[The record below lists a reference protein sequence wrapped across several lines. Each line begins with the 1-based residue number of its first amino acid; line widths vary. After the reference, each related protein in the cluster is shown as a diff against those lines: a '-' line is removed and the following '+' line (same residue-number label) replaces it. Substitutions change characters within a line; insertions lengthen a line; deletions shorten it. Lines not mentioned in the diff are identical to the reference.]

1 MVICRSSLSRQALCV
16 RLYAKARFTARVAS
30 GKTVSKTARGFM
42 LTRGA
47 RSVWS
52 ILVWLV
58 LVMLPIQFY
67 LAGYGAF
74 SFSHGTTTTHDS
86 DWNAHAAFGSIIGLV
101 VILVLISGLLSRLPR
116 QLMGMTVGLFVL
128 MIVQILLAAAG
139 DSAPVLAALHPVNA
153 LLITGLTMSLALR
166 ARAYLP
172 FGRFKS
178 DASMEDSSTP
188 SFANR

>member
-1 MVICRSSLSRQALCV
+1 
-16 RLYAKARFTARVAS
+16 
-30 GKTVSKTARGFM
+30 M
-42 LTRGA
+42 LTQGA
-47 RSVWS
+47 RKVWS

-74 SFSHGTTTTHDS
+74 SFTHGTMKMHD
-86 DWNAHAAFGSIIGLV
+86 DNWAAHAAFGSIIGLV

-128 MIVQILLAAAG
+128 MIVQTVLGAVG
-139 DSAPVLAALHPVNA
+139 DSATVLAALHPVNA

-178 DASMEDSSTP
+178 DSTEERGTR

>member
-1 MVICRSSLSRQALCV
+1 MTQ
-16 RLYAKARFTARVAS
+16 
-30 GKTVSKTARGFM
+30 
-42 LTRGA
+42 GA

-74 SFSHGTTTTHDS
+74 SFTKGTTTAHDN
-86 DWNAHAAFGSIIGLV
+86 DWTAHSLFGSIIGLV

-128 MIVQILLAAAG
+128 MIVQVILPGFG
-139 DSAPVLAALHPVNA
+139 DSAPVVAALHPVNA
-153 LLITGLTMSLALR
+153 ILITGLTMSLAIR

-172 FGRFKS
+172 FDRFKS
-178 DASMEDSSTP
+178 TASADGGTG